1 MHSYDL
7 QHQQNLSSLE
17 KPIQSNDSYRLQMQ
31 IKLSKEKEKL
41 STEFNSKVDL
51 IMKESRLQ
59 SEQSQASMKV
69 LNQIANQRQ
78 VVKEMRSQVFETE
91 DAIALAVKERC

>member
-7 QHQQNLSSLE
+7 QHQQNLSALE

-69 LNQIANQRQ
+69 LN
-78 VVKEMRSQVFETE
+78 
-91 DAIALAVKERC
+91 

>member
-1 MHSYDL
+1 
-7 QHQQNLSSLE
+7 
-17 KPIQSNDSYRLQMQ
+17 MQ

-59 SEQSQASMKV
+59 SEQS
-69 LNQIANQRQ
+69 
-78 VVKEMRSQVFETE
+78 
-91 DAIALAVKERC
+91 